1 MKLTTNPFLKL
12 AKMTKVH
19 ERQRPV
25 YDVYRLLCKP
35 TFYTVTNGS
44 REEIAQVCDMLQ
56 KKQFRALL
64 RSSVAPICMQA
75 VTFLL
80 STLFASTLLRRQSTT
95 KGLAL
100 LTYKQLK
107 GNYYLYVTSSNTK
120 WISIFFT
127 FLPLYVQDERFL
139 ALLCVCLQRP
149 SKTLKRLCFE
159 LVHGYVEQW
168 LEGQAAFVSTVR
180 YQTEWVIVLQGTIQ
194 EAKQLET
201 EMMQLLPLMKS
212 KITTYKPSFLHA
224 RFDPKENAFRPTFSL
239 LESFAKQYHY
249 GSLRPFCPKARM
261 YFLKEEEAFILF
273 CYQKE
278 YEKMK
283 KELSYMTKRIP
294 KHVESLWYYS
304 FLKTITQK
312 KRSTLQE
319 TKRAWPRSVVVPKPK
334 RRLRFY

>member
-1 MKLTTNPFLKL
+1 
-12 AKMTKVH
+12 MTKVH

-35 TFYTVTNGS
+35 AFYTVTNGS
-44 REEIAQVCDMLQ
+44 KEEIEQVCDMLQ
-56 KKQFRALL
+56 KKQFRALI
-64 RSSVAPICMQA
+64 RSSVAPICLQA

-80 STLFASTLLRRQSTT
+80 STLFAPTLLRRHSTT

-107 GNYYLYVTSSNTK
+107 GTYYLHVTSSETK
-120 WISIFFT
+120 WMSTLFT
-127 FLPLYVQDERFL
+127 FFPLYVQDERFL
-139 ALLCVCLQRP
+139 SLLYVCLQRP
-149 SKTLKRLCFE
+149 SKTLHRLICE
-159 LVHGYVEQW
+159 LVHGHIEQW
-168 LEGQAAFVSTVR
+168 LEGQATFVSMVR

-201 EMMQLLPLMKS
+201 KMMQFLPLMKS
-212 KITTYKPSFLHA
+212 KITRYKPSFLHA
-224 RFDPKENAFRPTFSL
+224 RFDSKEHTFRPTFSF
-239 LESFAKQYHY
+239 LELFMKQYHY
-249 GSLRPFCPKARM
+249 GSLRPFYPKARV
-261 YFLKEEEAFILF
+261 YFLKEEESFIVS

-283 KELSYMTKRIP
+283 KELSYMTNRIP

-304 FLKTITQK
+304 FLKTIMQK
-312 KRSTLQE
+312 KRSTLQK

-334 RRLRFY
+334 RRPRFY